1 MKLSGVV
8 WLPEIV
14 EKIDRKHGVAVEEV
28 EEALANRPRF
38 RKLERGRIDG
48 EDVYAAYSR
57 THEGRYLTIILI
69 RKLDRRALIVT
80 ARDMDRKERRQ
91 YGS

>member
-1 MKLSGVV
+1 MRFAGAL

-14 EKIDRKHGVAVEEV
+14 EKIERKHGVTPEEV

-38 RKLERGRIDG
+38 RRLERGRIDG

-57 THEGRYLTIILI
+57 THAGRYLTVILI
-69 RKLDRRALIVT
+69 RKLDHRALIVT